1 VEEDVKS
8 QDADSE
14 GEIESEGVMPKVKV
28 SSDMPS
34 KEDVDSH
41 MVTHI
46 PYRSWCDHCVRG
58 RAVNDHHPKKKS
70 EESSVPVISIDYA
83 YFGETSEERKER
95 KEKEKNGED
104 VKRGDMPFV
113 VVKDRKSKKMWAYI
127 VREKGVNPYA
137 VKKLAKILS
146 GTGYRRVI
154 IKSDQEP
161 AVMSLKEAV
170 KRELDLEVEVAFEE
184 SLMVRSKM
192 LSIESEVKS
201 GSLKMPLRRGL
212 GER

>member
-1 VEEDVKS
+1 MEEDVKS

-58 RAVNDHHPKKKS
+58 RAVNDHHPKEKS

-83 YFGETSEERKER
+83 YFGET
-95 KEKEKNGED
+95 
-104 VKRGDMPFV
+104 
-113 VVKDRKSKKMWAYI
+113 
-127 VREKGVNPYA
+127 
-137 VKKLAKILS
+137 
-146 GTGYRRVI
+146 
-154 IKSDQEP
+154 
-161 AVMSLKEAV
+161 
-170 KRELDLEVEVAFEE
+170 
-184 SLMVRSKM
+184 
-192 LSIESEVKS
+192 
-201 GSLKMPLRRGL
+201 
-212 GER
+212 